1 MRDFWRIRAKPS
13 FSFFRQKV
21 ADFGMYS
28 TVYYAMEIYMTSLIH
43 RNGVDENG
51 AEKMQYPHKG
61 R

>member
-1 MRDFWRIRAKPS
+1 
-13 FSFFRQKV
+13 
-21 ADFGMYS
+21 MYS
-28 TVYYAMEIYMTSLIH
+28 TVYYAVEIYMTSLIY